1 MLRKLFLAAVLV
13 LAAAGYLYAGQ
24 DAKDGL
30 ELKIRTNGEF
40 LKAAAK
46 IVSEEKST
54 EATAILKLAEGSR
67 DEALKH
73 LRSGE
78 YELARK
84 DIDDSTTKAAHA
96 IVLSRNSHDNGVR
109 DMVIQEEIA
118 LLEDREHARKEAR
131 LNKGMAE
138 VEIFIKTA
146 ERLLKDNHNESAA
159 LNLKET
165 KAIYAAS
172 KEKISR
178 GDYDGALEGVSKAYK
193 LATAAVKEI
202 KRSQGDLLTFP
213 KAYGDSRDILAHEI
227 KKNDAYAFFA
237 ATMVKEGLGEPS
249 RLVSEALSY
258 RDEALKAMEQGTE
271 AKAIDALK
279 ASTELLIK
287 ALKAS
292 GNEDLLKTD

>member
-96 IVLSRNSHDNGVR
+96 IVLSRNSHDNGVK
-109 DMVIQEEIA
+109 DMGN
-118 LLEDREHARKEAR
+118 LLLYDHVPYAVVMRVSGEYYRVCGLCGRIVD
-131 LNKGMAE
+131 
-138 VEIFIKTA
+138 IF
-146 ERLLKDNHNESAA
+146 S
-159 LNLKET
+159 
-165 KAIYAAS
+165 
-172 KEKISR
+172 
-178 GDYDGALEGVSKAYK
+178 
-193 LATAAVKEI
+193 
-202 KRSQGDLLTFP
+202 
-213 KAYGDSRDILAHEI
+213 
-227 KKNDAYAFFA
+227 
-237 ATMVKEGLGEPS
+237 GE
-249 RLVSEALSY
+249 LVLP
-258 RDEALKAMEQGTE
+258 
-271 AKAIDALK
+271 
-279 ASTELLIK
+279 
-287 ALKAS
+287 
-292 GNEDLLKTD
+292 

>member
-13 LAAAGYLYAGQ
+13 LAAAGHLYAGQ
-24 DAKDGL
+24 SAKDTL

-46 IVSEEKST
+46 IITEEKST
-54 EATAILKLAEGSR
+54 EAAAILKLAEGSR
-67 DEALKH
+67 DEAMRHLK
-73 LRSGE
+73 SGE
-78 YELARK
+78 YEFATE
-84 DIDDSTTKAAHA
+84 DIDDSTTKAVHA
-96 IVLSRNSHDNGVR
+96 IILSRNSHDNGIR
-109 DMVIQEEIA
+109 DMVMQEEMA
-118 LLEDREHARKEAR
+118 LLAGREHERKEAQ
-131 LNKGMAE
+131 LKKGMAE

-159 LNLKET
+159 LKLIET
-165 KAIYAAS
+165 KALYAAS

-178 GDYDGALEGVSKAYK
+178 GDYDSALEDVTKAYK
-193 LATAAVKEI
+193 LSTAAVKEI
-202 KRSQGDLLTFP
+202 KRSQGDILTFP
-213 KAYGDSRDILAHEI
+213 KAVFSDPKEALAHEI

-237 ATMVKEGLGEPS
+237 ATMVKEGQDEPS
-249 RLVSEALSY
+249 RLVSEALAY
-258 RDEALKAMEQGTE
+258 RDEALNAMENGGE

-292 GNEDLLKTD
+292 GN